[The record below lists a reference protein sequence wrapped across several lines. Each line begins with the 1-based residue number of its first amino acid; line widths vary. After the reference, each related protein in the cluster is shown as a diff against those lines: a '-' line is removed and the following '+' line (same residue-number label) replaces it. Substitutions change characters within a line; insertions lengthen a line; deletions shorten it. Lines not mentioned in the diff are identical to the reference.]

1 MNDSQKR
8 REQLLR
14 ETRNLYR
21 TSHIPAV
28 HPRYSA
34 ANRFLY
40 GEEGA
45 QERTSSLGARI
56 FISLLLFVIFASAD
70 YQGGKIWKFKPSQIV
85 SQIQNQPD
93 FLSYIDVPG
102 L

>member
-8 REQLLR
+8 REQLLK

-21 TSHIPAV
+21 SSQSPAV
-28 HPRYSA
+28 HPRYGVT
-34 ANRFLY
+34 NHFLY
-40 GEEGA
+40 DSDSG
-45 QERTSSLGARI
+45 QESTSTLGARI

-70 YQGGKIWKFKPSQIV
+70 YQGTDIWKLKPSQIV
-85 SQIQNQPD
+85 SQIQRQPD
-93 FLSYIDVPG
+93 FLSYLDKTG

>member
-21 TSHIPAV
+21 TSQIPAV

-34 ANRFLY
+34 ANHFLY
-40 GEEGA
+40 GEDAKTEGS
-45 QERTSSLGARI
+45 SSLGARI

-70 YQGGKIWKFKPSQIV
+70 YQGEKIWKLKPSQIV

-93 FLSYIDVPG
+93 FSLNKIFK
-102 L
+102 